1 MKTLDEHNNERRE
14 AYDALRKKQEPHA
27 NGIACPKCDEEL
39 WDSSPMMTLTS
50 SPPKKDVHCLKCGYR
65 GYRLA

>member
-1 MKTLDEHNNERRE
+1 MKTLDEHDNERWE
-14 AYDALRKKQEPHA
+14 AYDALRKKQESYA

-39 WDSSPMMTLTS
+39 LDSSPMMTLTS
-50 SPPKKDVHCLKCGYR
+50 NPPKKDVHCPKCGYR